1 MTELDRKIE
10 QLRRLLY
17 ATHYENYDFIYLP
30 AADALT
36 IVRLLDYRRSKN
48 AEANRRKN
56 DLPEV
61 RGTDLRE
68 GQGCFP

>member
-56 DLPEV
+56 ELSQM
-61 RGTDLRE
+61 R
-68 GQGCFP
+68 

>member
-1 MTELDRKIE
+1 MKDIDRKIA

-17 ATHYENYDFIYLP
+17 ATHFEDYDFIYLP
-30 AADALT
+30 ASDALT
-36 IVRLLDYRRSKN
+36 IVRLLEDYRRERQN
-48 AEANRRKN
+48 AEAIKREN

-68 GQGCFP
+68 G